1 MRTGMS
7 SRMSNMSLDELHDDD
22 TRSVAASS
30 HVSSHVSVSRNH
42 HNTETINQSEK
53 EYLHLI

>member
-1 MRTGMS
+1 MS

-30 HVSSHVSVSRNH
+30 HVSSHVSVTRNH
-42 HNTETINQSEK
+42 HNTETINPRTFDK
-53 EYLHLI
+53 NKRVY